1 MKNFLNFFSI
11 FLVSTTI
18 LYSNYNYSLIDNN
31 SSSSTYEQVVGPDAF
46 ENQVTIHYFGHFNW
60 GTCTVRFG
68 QVRDVVDNLYQ
79 DGFEGKIKL
88 FGIGKTQHESSLSNW
103 TNGNNT
109 SVCMDQSP
117 ENAVWSDWDAN
128 QRDLFILDHLGNLV
142 SQTNISGGLPNNLQS
157 TLIELMNQIHDNQ
170 IPGDMNSDGGI
181 NVLDIVLISN
191 LIFVNEYDE
200 TGDVN
205 SDGILNV
212 LDIVLLIN
220 IIIGR

>member
-1 MKNFLNFFSI
+1 
-11 FLVSTTI
+11 
-18 LYSNYNYSLIDNN
+18 
-31 SSSSTYEQVVGPDAF
+31 
-46 ENQVTIHYFGHFNW
+46 
-60 GTCTVRFG
+60 
-68 QVRDVVDNLYQ
+68 
-79 DGFEGKIKL
+79 
-88 FGIGKTQHESSLSNW
+88 
-103 TNGNNT
+103 
-109 SVCMDQSP
+109 MDQSP
-117 ENAVWSDWDAN
+117 ENAVWNDWGAN
-128 QRDLFILDHLGNLV
+128 QRDLFILDYLGNLV

-157 TLIELMNQIHDNQ
+157 TLIELMNQIPDNQ